1 VDTAFEQ
8 IRQAARSNPA
18 VAIRMLEAIAEL
30 PDTCDARRAPDA
42 ACLQRHAGMIVAG
55 AREAVPDANDRL
67 AVEARFLVATE
78 ALRGLH
84 TSREHGQSE
93 MWNDLPSHRATE
105 RTR

>member
-1 VDTAFEQ
+1 
-8 IRQAARSNPA
+8 

-84 TSREHGQSE
+84 TSREPGQPE